1 MQRRNNVNKIKK
13 LLDKTFWIYVALGF
27 LNYGICNAIMLW
39 IHHNLNVSTDHSLY
53 IEFAMQTMVS
63 FLLNRYVT
71 FRGLKISK
79 WWPVLFFVSVGVSY
93 LLAKVLLFKAFE
105 YLITLPFFY
114 GIADW
119 LQGFVAKNADPLVF
133 RHDLVM
139 LACTFVYCVI
149 NYIGQRYFV
158 FRPRKES

>member
-1 MQRRNNVNKIKK
+1 MKKIRK

-39 IHHNLNVSTDHSLY
+39 IHHNLNVPTDPSLY

-71 FRGLKISK
+71 FRGIRISRYWPLKF
-79 WWPVLFFVSVGVSY
+79 VVSVGLSY
-93 LLAKVLLFKAFE
+93 LLAKVLLFKVFE

-119 LQGFVAKNADPLVF
+119 LQGFVASGKDPLVF

-158 FRPRKES
+158 FRPRKENE

>member
-1 MQRRNNVNKIKK
+1 MKKIRK

-39 IHHNLNVSTDHSLY
+39 IHHNLNVPTDPSLY

-93 LLAKVLLFKAFE
+93 LLAKVLLFKVFE

-119 LQGFVAKNADPLVF
+119 LQGFVASGKDSLVF

-158 FRPRKES
+158 FRPRKENE

>member
-1 MQRRNNVNKIKK
+1 MKKIRK

-39 IHHNLNVSTDHSLY
+39 IHHNLNVPTDPSLY

-93 LLAKVLLFKAFE
+93 LLAKVLLFKVFE

-119 LQGFVAKNADPLVF
+119 LQGFVASGKDPQVF

-158 FRPRKES
+158 FRPRKENE

>member
-1 MQRRNNVNKIKK
+1 MKKIRK
-13 LLDKTFWIYVALGF
+13 LLDKTFWIYVALGI

-39 IHHNLNVSTDHSLY
+39 IHHDLNVSTALSLF

-63 FLLNRYVT
+63 FLLNRCVT

-93 LLAKVLLFKAFE
+93 LLAKVLLFKVFE
-105 YLITLPFFY
+105 YLITLPFFI

-119 LQGFVAKNADPLVF
+119 IQGIAWAEKDPLVF

-139 LACTFVYCVI
+139 LGCTFVYCVI

-158 FRPRKES
+158 FRPQKEQ

>member
-1 MQRRNNVNKIKK
+1 MKKIRK
-13 LLDKTFWIYVALGF
+13 LLDKTFWIYVALGI

-39 IHHNLNVSTDHSLY
+39 IHHDLNVSTDLSLF

-63 FLLNRYVT
+63 FLLNRCVT

-93 LLAKVLLFKAFE
+93 LLAKVLLFKVFE
-105 YLITLPFFY
+105 YLITLPFFI

-119 LQGFVAKNADPLVF
+119 IQGIAWAEKDPLVF

-139 LACTFVYCVI
+139 LGCTFVYCVI

-158 FRPRKES
+158 FRPQKEQ

>member
-1 MQRRNNVNKIKK
+1 MNKIRK

-39 IHHNLNVSTDHSLY
+39 IHHNLNVPTDPSLY
-53 IEFAMQTMVS
+53 IEFAMQTMIS

-93 LLAKVLLFKAFE
+93 LLAKVLLFKVFE

-114 GIADW
+114 GISDW
-119 LQGFVAKNADPLVF
+119 LQGFVSPDKDPMVF

-139 LACTFVYCVI
+139 LGCTFVYCVI
-149 NYIGQRYFV
+149 NYVGQRYFV
-158 FRPRKES
+158 FRPRKETE